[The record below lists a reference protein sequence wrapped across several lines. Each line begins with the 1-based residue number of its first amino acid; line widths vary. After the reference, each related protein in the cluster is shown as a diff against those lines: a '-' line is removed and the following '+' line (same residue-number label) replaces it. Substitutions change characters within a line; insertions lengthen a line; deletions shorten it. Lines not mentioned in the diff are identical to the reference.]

1 MRAGLRLIL
10 LCTSLMVCMLLLASA
25 SGEQHTAGAAP
36 AARPHTNIAPTY
48 RIFATREGLV
58 GLQTANGHIIQERDH
73 FVALPS
79 WQVLSSY
86 QGYEYQVRITYNG
99 RTTIAPVWDVGPWNT
114 NDNYWQPDRGQYPDL
129 PVGIPQAQ
137 AAFFDGHNGGLDEF
151 GRKVSNPN
159 GIDIADG
166 TFWDDLGMLKNDW
179 VDVTFLWLGEDP
191 GPGAAVQEPIPAP
204 PRADEPAPPPAQ
216 PAQPTRS
223 SSSTGQPQAPAATP
237 RPTATP
243 TPLPDTT
250 PPDTRIVRIV
260 RERNGYM
267 VEWGGSDDMSGI
279 ASYDIQVRQ
288 LPRGRWRS
296 WGTDVVRTSAW
307 FGPDEGHHFA
317 FRVRARDN
325 ADNEEAWNDNELG
338 DMDTTQAEEEEE
350 PQP

>member
-1 MRAGLRLIL
+1 
-10 LCTSLMVCMLLLASA
+10 
-25 SGEQHTAGAAP
+25 
-36 AARPHTNIAPTY
+36 
-48 RIFATREGLV
+48 
-58 GLQTANGHIIQERDH
+58 
-73 FVALPS
+73 
-79 WQVLSSY
+79 VLSSY